1 MKRLLSKN
9 EFYLFAILLAVCV
22 TIGAIN
28 NTFFAA
34 GNIVDLFR
42 TATPYGIFAVGIMMV
57 VVSGGIDISFPAIAT
72 LSTYATLLIL
82 INSNIPGSLPLFFII
97 SCAIG
102 FILGSINGVFIAY
115 FEFPPLIVTLA
126 TQSIYYGIQYVF
138 LGSKRLTSLPVYI
151 NDFSKAG
158 FSPLWMSP
166 G

>member
-57 VVSGGIDISFPAIAT
+57 VVSGGIDISFPAIRHTQHLCHTFDTDQQQHPRQLAAV
-72 LSTYATLLIL
+72 LYYFLRYWLYSWLDKRCVYCIL
-82 INSNIPGSLPLFFII
+82 
-97 SCAIG
+97 
-102 FILGSINGVFIAY
+102 
-115 FEFPPLIVTLA
+115 
-126 TQSIYYGIQYVF
+126 
-138 LGSKRLTSLPVYI
+138 
-151 NDFSKAG
+151 
-158 FSPLWMSP
+158 
-166 G
+166 

>member
-34 GNIVDLFR
+34 GNIVDLFC

-82 INSNIPGSLPLFFII
+82 INSKDRKS
-97 SCAIG
+97 
-102 FILGSINGVFIAY
+102 
-115 FEFPPLIVTLA
+115 T
-126 TQSIYYGIQYVF
+126 
-138 LGSKRLTSLPVYI
+138 RLNSSHITRSRMP
-151 NDFSKAG
+151 SSA
-158 FSPLWMSP
+158 
-166 G
+166 